1 MRWLI
6 AALVLAVAG
15 SGAWLLFGLR
25 SPSASAPPMTT
36 PTLAAPPERAAREV
50 APPAAPPPSSDR
62 AVPPP
67 PQRAQEQTPDYYRI
81 RLDRERRELDHWRAV
96 VDSHP
101 RDEGERRSAEAKLQ
115 ELERQIH
122 ADEIRLEQTAPRRSP

>member
-6 AALVLAVAG
+6 AALVLAVAVVA
-15 SGAWLLFGLR
+15 AWLLFGLR
-25 SPSASAPPMTT
+25 AAGSTASAPSVTT
-36 PTLAAPPERAAREV
+36 PTLSAPPERAAREV
-50 APPAAPPPSSDR
+50 APPPAPSPSDEHAAPPP
-62 AVPPP
+62 PE
-67 PQRAQEQTPDYYRI
+67 RAQEQTPDYYRT

-101 RDEGERRSAEAKLQ
+101 RDEGERRSAETKLQ

-122 ADEIRLEQTAPRRSP
+122 ADEIRLEHTAKH